1 MPITFIRT
9 SSPFHPCWRLFAA
22 QFANRHAA
30 EVAEPAVLTKRAER
44 QRNTRS
50 VTKAGKQNR
59 PFAALTVATHPKR
72 DSSGSCGAPRGLRNH
87 VLLWSTRPGVVC
99 YSECE
104 NSRLCQ
110 SA

>member
-30 EVAEPAVLTKRAER
+30 EVAKPAVLRKRVER

-50 VTKAGKQNR
+50 VGQAGKQNR
-59 PFAALTVATHPKR
+59 PFGALTVATHPKR
-72 DSSGSCGAPRGLRNH
+72 GSTGSCGAPRGLRNH
-87 VLLWSTRPGVVC
+87 VLPWSTRRGVVC
-99 YSECE
+99 YNECE
-104 NSRLCQ
+104 NSRPCRC
-110 SA
+110 A